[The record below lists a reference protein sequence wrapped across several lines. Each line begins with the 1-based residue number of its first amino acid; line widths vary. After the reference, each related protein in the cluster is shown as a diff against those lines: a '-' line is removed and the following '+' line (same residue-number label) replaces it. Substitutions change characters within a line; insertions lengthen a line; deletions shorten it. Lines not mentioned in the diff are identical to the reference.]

1 MSASEIV
8 SGSGA
13 VSGRLMTAIAAAIPT
28 NTLTPSLQTERV
40 RMVDIVLLKNICA
53 LTGFRFPVSVATPAV
68 RGALEARTPAGGY
81 GRQR

>member
-1 MSASEIV
+1 
-8 SGSGA
+8 
-13 VSGRLMTAIAAAIPT
+13 
-28 NTLTPSLQTERV
+28 
-40 RMVDIVLLKNICA
+40 MVDIVLLKNICA